1 MPDWVRRAELFLAV
15 VEYESERE
23 FVGC

>member
-23 FVGC
+23 LVGC